1 MNGDGGLSLP
11 LSGDLDSIKA
21 EIIREMRMEIS
32 KAKQEIIDG
41 KFFLLFFIDYT
52 NSTVLF

>member
-11 LSGDLDSIKA
+11 ISGDLDSFKA

-41 KFFLLFFIDYT
+41 EFFLILF
-52 NSTVLF
+52 